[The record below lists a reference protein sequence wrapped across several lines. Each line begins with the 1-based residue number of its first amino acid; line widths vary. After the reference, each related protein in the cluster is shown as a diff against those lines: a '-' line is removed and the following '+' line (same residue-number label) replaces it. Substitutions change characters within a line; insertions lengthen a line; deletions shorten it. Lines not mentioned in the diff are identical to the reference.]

1 MAKRYDVVI
10 VGAGPA
16 GLMAAKT
23 AGENGLS
30 VALLERK
37 TDIPKVRRADGGA
50 IGVNEYLFEHMVIFN
65 EKAKLLC
72 FPVDGF
78 SVPYSGPYSNIYG
91 FQVYSPGKKRLLFGD
106 WEAAKKKG
114 DEVRVGVSVSKDQ
127 LLKGLLDECRKHE
140 VEIYP
145 GINISNIKKSGRKV
159 QVSGDGKT
167 FEGTVVIAAD
177 GVNSRIA
184 CLLGFNKERKFVGT
198 YRYVT
203 WMMEGEVPIDPGSFN
218 FIITEKDVYAVFD
231 CYEKGHYHLSSFN
244 SNPKTDLNAI
254 IEELLRD
261 RTYAPWFANC
271 RKVDVI
277 SCVSNIM
284 SPIKDPFKD
293 NVLLIGDAAWT
304 MEFSNM
310 AALLCGW
317 KAGNAVALAFI
328 NKKLTKRGI
337 SSYLTWWKKE
347 FFNPYGS
354 YEFGPA
360 GGGGGVLQSFL
371 SGEEIDYLVSLIEK
385 PFPATMN
392 FFTLFNGIGR
402 AYAELFPRIQEERP
416 EVMDKLFAMREK
428 LEEIGEDIKKAGFP
442 NK

>member
-1 MAKRYDVVI
+1 MTKKYDVVI

-37 TDIPKVRRADGGA
+37 TDIPKVHRADGGA

-65 EKAKLLC
+65 AKAKLFC

-78 SVPYSGPYSNIYG
+78 TVPYSGPYSNIYG

-106 WEAAKKKG
+106 WEEAKKRG
-114 DEVRVGVSVSKDQ
+114 DEVRVGVSISKDQ

-140 VEIYP
+140 VEVFP
-145 GINISNIKKSGRKV
+145 GINVTDVKKKGRKV
-159 QVSGDGKT
+159 EVIGDGRT
-167 FEGTVVIAAD
+167 FTGTFVIAAD

-184 CLLGFNKERKFVGT
+184 RILGFNKERKFMGT
-198 YRYVT
+198 YRYLS
-203 WMMEGEVPIDPGSFN
+203 WMMEGEIPVDPGCFN
-218 FIITEKDVYAVFD
+218 FVLTEKSTYAVLD
-231 CYEKGHYHLSSFN
+231 TYEKGIYHIDAFD
-244 SNPKTDLNAI
+244 SNTKVDLNASL
-254 IEELLRD
+254 EEFMKD
-261 RTYAPWFANC
+261 RTYGSWFAGC
-271 RKVDVI
+271 RKVGEVN
-277 SCVSNIM
+277 CVSNIM
-284 SPIKDPFKD
+284 SPLKDPFKD
-293 NVLLIGDAAWT
+293 NILLIGDAAWT

-317 KAGNAVALAFI
+317 KAGNAIALAFVD
-328 NKKLTKRGI
+328 KKLNRRGI
-337 SSYLTWWKKE
+337 SSYLHWWEKE
-347 FFNPYGS
+347 FYNPYGS

-360 GGGGGVLQSFL
+360 GGGGGILQSLL
-371 SGEEIDYLVSLIEK
+371 SGEEIDYLVSLIQE

-392 FFTLFNGIGR
+392 FFTLFNTIGR

-428 LEEIGEDIKKAGFP
+428 LEEIGEDIRKAGFP
-442 NK
+442 NR